1 MLREQQMGNN
11 RKLQFAIRAALAA
24 TAATAVVPVA
34 LAQTATT
41 TTAPAPDTTLQEV
54 VVTGSR
60 IQSLNIQSISPI
72 SSVSAVDIQATGLTR
87 VEDILNNLPMV
98 FAGQNST
105 VSNGSDGT
113 ATVDLRGLGAK
124 RTLTLVDGRRLGP
137 GAGDGRNFSDI
148 NQIPTAL
155 IERVDILTGGASSVY
170 GADAVSGVVN
180 FVLNTHFQGIKI
192 DASYNYNQHSQHQG
206 VAEAAV
212 NAAGDASPANSVNTG
227 FGKNVS
233 VLMGS
238 NFDDNRGNAT
248 FYATFDTVAPILE
261 GKYDYG
267 ACTLDATKAGGLKCG
282 GSGTSAKNRAGGY
295 FLASSA
301 GAAGFTNT
309 VDGLTGQF
317 RPFTANDLYNFG
329 PVNFY
334 QRPNERWTAGS
345 FVNYDVNSH
354 VNVYAETMFT
364 RNTSTAQIAA
374 SGDFFNNSFIP
385 CNDPL
390 LTAQE
395 AAAICAAGAAQ
406 GASQVIGG
414 VVTPGANLYIG
425 RRNAE
430 GGGRVASFQ
439 SDANRVVIGVKGDFA
454 DAWKY
459 DVYAQHGTVDSANQ
473 NLNYFSNANI
483 QNALTVVPGPGGVPT
498 CASVVNGTD
507 PKCVP
512 WNIWV
517 PGGVTAA
524 ATNYLSIPLLV
535 DATTTEEIVSGS
547 VTGDLGKYGLKIP
560 MADEGLKVSLGA
572 EWRSESA
579 VFSPDLQS
587 QLGNAAGSGGPTLPV
602 AGEFTVKEVFTEFGI
617 PIASHLPGADS
628 LGIDLGY
635 RYSDYSEGFKT
646 NTYKGGVEWA
656 PIHDARFR
664 ATYARAVRAPN
675 ITELFTPQSVGLDG
689 NTDPCTGANVT
700 PGPVTPASKLAN
712 GNTFA
717 QCSAMGVTT
726 AQFGHVAANPAQ
738 QYNGQFSGNA
748 GLQPEKSDTYSVG
761 IVLQPRFI
769 ENFTTSVDW
778 FEIKV
783 NDTVGPVGA
792 DVILGNC
799 LNGVAAA
806 CNAVHRDAGGTLW
819 RSPNGFVQ
827 DPNIN
832 FGSLSTKGIDVK
844 MNYRTPIPAA
854 GSMSFSLEGTRLIDL
869 QTQPL
874 TGGPSY
880 NCSALFGAICGA
892 PSPSWRHVFNTTWS
906 TPWDGLDVTLR
917 WRYLGKADSELT
929 STDPQLTGKAL
940 PQTSHIPAYN
950 YIDLTARFNLYKSI
964 SLQLGVNNVTDKD
977 PPLIDSGGGG
987 FGSNCPAISSGPTAS
1002 SCNGN
1007 TFPGTYD
1014 ALGRF
1019 FFAHLTAQF

>member
-1 MLREQQMGNN
+1 MGNN

-24 TAATAVVPVA
+24 AAATAVVPVA

-41 TTAPAPDTTLQEV
+41 TSAPATDTTLQEV

-124 RTLTLVDGRRLGP
+124 RTLVLVDGRRLGP
-137 GAGDGRNFSDI
+137 GTGDGRNFSDI

-155 IERVDILTGGASSVY
+155 IDRVDILTGGASSVY
-170 GADAVSGVVN
+170 GADAVAGVVN
-180 FVLNTHFQGIKI
+180 FVLNTHFQGIRV
-192 DASYNYNQHSQHQG
+192 DANYDFNQHSQHQG
-206 VAEAAV
+206 VATATV
-212 NAAGDASPANSVNTG
+212 NAAGDALPPNSVNTG

-233 VLMGS
+233 VLIGS

-248 FYATFDTVAPILE
+248 FYATFDRVNPILE

-267 ACTLDATKAGGLKCG
+267 ACTLDATKTGGLKCG
-282 GSGTSAKNRAGGY
+282 GSGTSAKNGAGGY
-295 FLASSA
+295 FNASGPGGSI
-301 GAAGFTNT
+301 FTNT

-317 RPFTANDLYNFG
+317 RPYTDNDNYNFG

-345 FVNYDVNSH
+345 FVNYDINSH

-364 RNTSTAQIAA
+364 RNSSTAQIAP

-385 CNDPL
+385 CNNPL

-395 AAAICAAGAAQ
+395 AAAICAAGVAQ
-406 GASQVIGG
+406 GASQVING

-439 SDANRVVIGVKGDFA
+439 SASNRIVVGVKGDFA

-459 DVYAQHGTVDSANQ
+459 DVYAQRGTVDNSNQ

-498 CASVVNGTD
+498 CAAALPGGAD

-517 PGGVTAA
+517 PGGVTKA

-547 VTGDLGKYGLKIP
+547 VTGDLGTYGMKIP
-560 MADEGLKVSLGA
+560 MADEGLKFSFGA

-579 VFSPDLQS
+579 TFSPDLES

-602 AGEFTVKEVFTEFGI
+602 AGTFTTKEVFTELGL
-617 PIASHLPGADS
+617 PIASQVPGADS
-628 LGIDLGY
+628 LGLDVGY

-646 NTYKGGVEWA
+646 NTYKVGVEWA

-675 ITELFTPQSVGLDG
+675 IGELFTPQSVQLDG
-689 NTDPCTGANVT
+689 STDPCTG
-700 PGPVTPASKLAN
+700 PAASPTVLAN
-712 GNTFA
+712 GTTFA
-717 QCSAMGVTT
+717 QCAAMGVTA
-726 AQFGHVAANPAQ
+726 AQFGHINPNPAA
-738 QYNGQFSGNA
+738 QYNGQLSGNA
-748 GLQPEKSDTYSVG
+748 ALQPEKSDTYSVG
-761 IVLQPRFI
+761 LVLQPRWI
-769 ENFTTSVDW
+769 ENFTASVDW

-783 NDTVGPVGA
+783 NDTVGPVGG

-799 LNGVAAA
+799 LTGSAAA
-806 CNAVHRDAGGTLW
+806 CAAVHRDGSGSLW
-819 RSPNGFVQ
+819 RSPNGFVV
-827 DPNIN
+827 DPNVN
-832 FGSLSTKGIDVK
+832 FGSLSTKGLDVK
-844 MNYRTPIPAA
+844 LNYHVPIPVA

-880 NCSALFGAICGA
+880 DCSNLFGAICGA
-892 PSPSWRHVFNTTWS
+892 PSPTWRHVFNTTWS

-929 STDPQLTGKAL
+929 SSNSQLSGNAL

-950 YIDLTARFNLYKSI
+950 YLDLTARFNLYKSI

-977 PPLIDSGGGG
+977 PPIIDSGGGG
-987 FGSNCPAISSGPTAS
+987 FGSNCPSISSGPSGS

-1007 TFPGTYD
+1007 TWPGTYD
-1014 ALGRF
+1014 SLGRF